1 MDEIAE
7 SRLPE
12 IKGSGFLE
20 RPPLIRAIP
29 GTKYRR
35 FLLYEPVIYDIGYS
49 ESDDRITVPSGFTTD
64 FATIPRI
71 LWAIW
76 PPMGQYSGAAILHD
90 YLYASQKRS
99 RKRCD
104 DIFME
109 AMIVL
114 GVSKIT
120 RYALF
125 YAVRSCGCIAWN
137 NKKRIC

>member
-1 MDEIAE
+1 MDELAK

-20 RPPLIRAIP
+20 RPPLMRAIP
-29 GTKYRR
+29 GTKYRK

-49 ESDDRITVPSGFTTD
+49 GSDDRIIVPSGFITD
-64 FATIPRI
+64 FASIPRI
-71 LWAIW
+71 LWVFW

-90 YLYASQKRS
+90 YLYSSQKHS
-99 RKRCD
+99 RDRCD

-109 AMIVL
+109 AMVVL
-114 GVSKIT
+114 GVSRRT

-125 YAVRSCGCIAWN
+125 YGVRCGGWCAWN
-137 NKKRIC
+137 KHKEAC